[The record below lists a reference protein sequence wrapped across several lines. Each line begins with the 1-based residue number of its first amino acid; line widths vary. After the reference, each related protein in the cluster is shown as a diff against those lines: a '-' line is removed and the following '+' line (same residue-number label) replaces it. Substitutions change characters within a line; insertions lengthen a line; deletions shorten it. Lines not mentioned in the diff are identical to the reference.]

1 MIRYLSDAPLGR
13 CCTFLTGGRAKR
25 LAFAYN
31 ADELAEA
38 ADSGALVLGRGSN
51 VLIGDCGYAGDAVI
65 NRTNERVFEGG
76 VCVCDSGVL
85 ISSLAREY
93 MERGLSGLE
102 WAYGLP
108 GTVGGATVGNAG
120 AFGGCM
126 ADVLDSVT
134 VLSGGKVRELKAEE
148 CGFKYRASGIRG
160 TVLKLRLKAPLGDAE
175 TIRELSERN
184 LARRRKTQPLG
195 ASAGSVFKAAGLLPA
210 GLLIDR
216 AGLKGAGAGGAEIS
230 PIHANFIINRGGA
243 TSGDVL
249 RLILEAEMAV
259 FLKYGIRL
267 EREIKLLG
275 EFF

>member
-1 MIRYLSDAPLGR
+1 MFDYFRDAPLNR
-13 CCTFLTGGRAKR
+13 CCTFLTGGRARR
-25 LAFAYN
+25 LAYAYTQE
-31 ADELAEA
+31 ELCEA
-38 ADSGALVLGRGSN
+38 ADCGALVLGRGSN
-51 VLIGDCGYAGDAVI
+51 VLVGDAGYDGDVVV
-65 NRTNERVFEGG
+65 NRTASRTFSGEFCE
-76 VCVCDSGVL
+76 CDSGVL
-85 ISSLAREY
+85 LSLLSREY
-93 MERGLSGLE
+93 AAAGRTGLE

-108 GTVGGATVGNAG
+108 GSAGGAAIGNAG

-195 ASAGSVFKAAGLLPA
+195 ASAGSVFKVAGLLPA

-216 AGLKGAGAGGAEIS
+216 AGLKGASVGGAEIS

-249 RLILEAEMAV
+249 RLILEAETAV